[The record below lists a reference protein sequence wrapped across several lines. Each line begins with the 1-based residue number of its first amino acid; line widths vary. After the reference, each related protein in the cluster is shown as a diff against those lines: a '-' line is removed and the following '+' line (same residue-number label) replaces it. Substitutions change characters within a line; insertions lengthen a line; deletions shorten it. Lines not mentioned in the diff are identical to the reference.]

1 MNLQSLFPVNKTP
14 SKVQSTPNPNEI
26 NIDPKIAADAIKLC
40 VSLLLS
46 FITTFISLKVLNVIV
61 SLLLVYVMIH
71 VITQKVTIDAPAK
84 FVRRLS
90 FAQIIDFIKS
100 VSPYPVDD
108 IIVLGIFI
116 GALLALN

>member
-1 MNLQSLFPVNKTP
+1 MNLQSLFPAANNKTT
-14 SKVQSTPNPNEI
+14 SKVQSTVNLNE
-26 NIDPKIAADAIKLC
+26 IKLC

-46 FITTFISLKVLNVIV
+46 FITTFISLKVLNVVV

-71 VITQKVTIDAPAK
+71 VVTQKVTIDAPAK

-100 VSPYPVDD
+100 VSTYPVDD